1 MNMEKSKA
9 MFLRFAD
16 KKNIIV
22 EAKQIQHLNEY
33 IYLGM
38 LT

>member
-9 MFLRFAD
+9 MFIRFAD

-22 EAKQIQHLNEY
+22 KEKQIEHLNEC
-33 IYLGM
+33 IYLGV